1 MHQSDSNKRLGDKE
15 GSRFL
20 ECGARHKGPQGRG
33 CSVGR
38 TQRRNALGLPL
49 GVSTLLSLSAP
60 SSPRVLP
67 SHQRQ
72 DQAAS
77 QPDNLACGIPY
88 LSHLSSWLVSR
99 KYLPGLTSLAVTQLK
114 FSGVVLLGEWRVWW
128 SQFSQQTCFYVPIK
142 SFSMLGPFSV
152 PQN

>member
-1 MHQSDSNKRLGDKE
+1 MLGGQDPE
-15 GSRFL
+15 AQCS
-20 ECGARHKGPQGRG
+20 GATTRG
-33 CSVGR
+33 QHPVISER
-38 TQRRNALGLPL
+38 TISPLGLSIS
-49 GVSTLLSLSAP
+49 ST
-60 SSPRVLP
+60 
-67 SHQRQ
+67 Q

-77 QPDNLACGIPY
+77 QPDNLVCGILY
-88 LSHLSSWLVSR
+88 LSHLSSWLESR

-114 FSGVVLLGEWRVWW
+114 FSGVVLLGEWRVLW